1 MVVDCTGGLAARPA
15 NLPWRFL
22 LQRSP
27 GGVIFLAVLLV
38 TSAGALAPLPLAAE
52 TALSVRLTA
61 SAGAIYDENPPA
73 GVATSK
79 GWNFAPGGL
88 AELVVTSRGNSQVRG
103 EVRLGVIPIG
113 PTATVD
119 LSRAWFK
126 FRVPEPGLVVTAG
139 KTRLG
144 WGEGLVFNV
153 ADLVHGSTGT
163 GINLVAEELRADATW
178 LIAATLSLGQFAF
191 LETVVKIDI
200 PPSVIYPTVAP
211 PTIDDLGAGARIR
224 LPLGPVS
231 AEAAYLWG
239 NLKHSTSLTAQFALG
254 INWFVSGRLDIPS
267 PWATNQNVTGSV
279 SAGLYD
285 IFPLGQSDTSL
296 SVRFESLVVPD
307 QDPLLY
313 SFGDLTLGW
322 GGAHSL
328 GLRSLVS
335 PLGPSANWSVSY
347 SWAGLQG
354 LSLIFGVGG
363 YAGASDTTFGWGRA
377 PSVVGTPSPD
387 FAFTTTARFVY

>member
-1 MVVDCTGGLAARPA
+1 MVRNLQVDRSRGVLSR
-15 NLPWRFL
+15 
-22 LQRSP
+22 RSP

-38 TSAGALAPLPLAAE
+38 ASAGALAPLPLAAE

-61 SAGAIYDENPPA
+61 SAAAIYDENPPA
-73 GVATSK
+73 TLATSE

-113 PTATVD
+113 TTATVD

-126 FRVPEPGLVVTAG
+126 FRIPEPGLVVTAG

-163 GINLVAEELRADATW
+163 GVNLEAEELRADATW
-178 LIAATLSLGQFAF
+178 LTAATLSLGQFAF

-200 PPSVIYPTVAP
+200 PPSVVY
-211 PTIDDLGAGARIR
+211 PTIDDMGAGARIR

-239 NLKHSTSLTAQFALG
+239 NLKHSTSLTTQFALG

-267 PWATNQNVTGSV
+267 TWASNQNVTGSV

-313 SFGDLTLGW
+313 GFGDVALSW
-322 GGAHSL
+322 AGAHSL

-335 PLGPSANWSVSY
+335 PLEPSANWSVSY

-363 YAGASDTTFGWGRA
+363 YAGESDTTFGWGRA
-377 PSVVGTPSPD
+377 PAESTNPSPELT
-387 FAFTTTARFVY
+387 FSTTARFVY